1 MIRQELATVRRFAL
15 AGAAALAAA
24 CGSDGT
30 GPSGSLPVSATVSL
44 AAREHVL
51 FSGTAVSG
59 AVRFPA
65 AGAQAT
71 QYLVVSQFASGTP
84 NVSGSFAT
92 GGQAALNGR
101 PLFAARRPSGPAERF
116 HAGLRAR
123 EAQLARQAW
132 RGAGLQAAPPA
143 AAAAPPILGSKRTF
157 KVCHDLQCNTLDNVP
172 ATVLYV
178 GTHSAVYVDD
188 SVPGGGFTT
197 ADIAQ
202 LGASFDTV
210 IHPIDIAAFGPES
223 DVDQNGV
230 VLILLTLKIN
240 QLVPKPSCDTSFV
253 TGFFFGADLTP
264 GLRTSYNN
272 GEMFYAFVPDPSPP
286 GTRCQYTTNQVRA
299 LLPTVFIHEF
309 QHMISFNHHVLVR
322 SGDTEVLWL
331 NEGMSH
337 LAEELGGL
345 HYDSLGDSLTAF
357 RYLIGDLYNAYSY
370 LKDPQ
375 SVALVADTGIGSL
388 EERGA
393 AWLFLRYV
401 ADQFGQSA
409 TRAMVQSAQLGAAN
423 VAAATGTPFATLLG
437 RWALAMYLTDLPGFT
452 APPALTY
459 DFWNFRAVFA
469 GLHQDF
475 PQDFVVPYPLE
486 PASGV
491 GVDAATAGQLNSGS
505 GAYLLVDQNPSGPG
519 FDLTFR
525 GAGGA
530 ALPQNAGAQLAIAR
544 IR

>member
-1 MIRQELATVRRFAL
+1 MMRHELTAVRRFVL
-15 AGAAALAAA
+15 SGAAGLAAA
-24 CGSDGT
+24 CGGDGT

-44 AAREHVL
+44 AATEHVL
-51 FSGTAVSG
+51 LSGTAVSG

-65 AGAQAT
+65 AGAQGA
-71 QYLVVSQFASGTP
+71 QYLVVSQFATGTT

-92 GGQAALNGR
+92 GGQAALHGGPLLAALR
-101 PLFAARRPSGPAERF
+101 PIGPAERF

-123 EAQLARQAW
+123 EARLARQAW

-143 AAAAPPILGSKRTF
+143 AAAAPPTLGSKRTF
-157 KVCHDLQCNTLDNVP
+157 KVCHDLQCKTLDNVP
-172 ATVLYV
+172 ATALYV
-178 GTHSAVYVDD
+178 GTHAAVFVDD
-188 SVPGGGFTT
+188 SVPANGFTT
-197 ADIAQ
+197 ADIDQ
-202 LGASFDTV
+202 LGATFDTV
-210 IHPIDIAAFGPES
+210 IHPIDVAAFGSES

-230 VLILLTLKIN
+230 VIILLTLKIN
-240 QLVPKPSCDTSFV
+240 QLVLKPSCDTSFV
-253 TGFFFGADLTP
+253 TGFFFSADVTP
-264 GLRTSYNN
+264 GIRTSYNN
-272 GEMFYAFVPDPSPP
+272 GELFYAFVPDPSPP
-286 GTRCQYTTNQVRA
+286 STRCQYTTSQVRA

-322 SGDTEVLWL
+322 NGDTEVLWM

-357 RYLIGDLYNAYSY
+357 RYLIGDLYNGYSY
-370 LKDPQ
+370 LRDPQ

-401 ADQFGQSA
+401 ADRFGQSA
-409 TRAMVQSAQLGAAN
+409 TRAMVQTSQSGAAN

-437 RWALAMYLTDLPGFT
+437 RWALAVYLTDLPGFA

-459 DFWNFRAVFA
+459 SFWQFRSVFA
-469 GLHQDF
+469 QLHQQF
-475 PQDFVVPYPLE
+475 PQDFAAYPLV
-486 PASGV
+486 PPSGI
-491 GVDAATAGQLNSGS
+491 GVDAATSGELNSGS
-505 GAYLLVDQNPSGPG
+505 GAYLLVNQNPSGPG

-525 GAGGA
+525 EAGGG
-530 ALPQNAGAQLAIAR
+530 ALPQNSGAQLAIAR

>member
-1 MIRQELATVRRFAL
+1 MIRQKLATVRRFAL

-30 GPSGSLPVSATVSL
+30 GPSGPLPVSATVSL

-51 FSGTAVSG
+51 FSGTEVSG

-71 QYLVVSQFASGTP
+71 QYLVVSQFATGTP
-84 NVSGSFAT
+84 NVSDSFET
-92 GGQAALNGR
+92 GGQAALYGAPR
-101 PLFAARRPSGPAERF
+101 FAARRPFGPAERF

-143 AAAAPPILGSKRTF
+143 APAGPPTLGSKRTF
-157 KVCHDLQCNTLDNVP
+157 KVCHDLRCNTLDSVP

-188 SVPGGGFTT
+188 SVPANGFST

-202 LGASFDTV
+202 LGATFDTV

-264 GLRTSYNN
+264 GIRTSYNN
-272 GEMFYAFVPDPSPP
+272 GELFYAFVPDPSPP

-322 SGDTEVLWL
+322 GGDTEVLWL

-357 RYLIGDLYNAYSY
+357 RFLIGDLYNAYSY

-401 ADQFGQSA
+401 ADRFGQSA
-409 TRAMVQSAQLGAAN
+409 TRAMVQTAQLGAAN

-437 RWALAMYLTDLPGFT
+437 RWALAVYLTDLPGFA

-459 DFWNFRAVFA
+459 NSWQFRSVFA
-469 GLHQDF
+469 QLHQLD
-475 PQDFVVPYPLE
+475 PQDFDVPYPLV
-486 PASGV
+486 PSSGV
-491 GVDAATAGQLNSGS
+491 GVDAGTSGQLNSGS
-505 GAYLLVDQNPSGPG
+505 GAYLLVNQNPSGPG